1 MLDGQHGFPGSQLP
15 QCLLDEVLVFRIG
28 VCRGFVEYDD
38 GGIFQDGPCQGDSLP
53 FPSGQIRAFRS
64 DFRIQ
69 SLRQTVY
76 DFPALRKVECP
87 IDFLLSGFR
96 VSAFQILAQRR
107 FQKMR
112 VLKDE

>member
-1 MLDGQHGFPGSQLP
+1 M
-15 QCLLDEVLVFRIG
+15 
-28 VCRGFVEYDD
+28 
-38 GGIFQDGPCQGDSLP
+38 IFQDGPCQGDSLP
-53 FPSGQIRAFRS
+53 FPSGQIRSFRP

-96 VSAFQILAQRR
+96 VSVFQILAQRR